1 MGRTYLRTLTLA
13 AAAGGGVAAAAA
25 LLIPSAQSARGLFD
39 SKPLQ
44 QQRFAVLAQP
54 VGQSDWKLLVLEQIK
69 QRPLCWTPRPDGLID
84 PTLNTFNF
92 AGICSR
98 YLDSN
103 GYSLRSGGEDL
114 GTRFR
119 LSLQQKGTTLHL
131 QALSSRQRVP
141 IVIGKASVPRRD
153 RNGFVLMQ
161 LQPGWR
167 LERRVYKG
175 RTLSH
180 VYFAHPDPM
189 NQLLARLEDAPN
201 DRFAR
206 LGAPKAPLPPR
217 RAGTQRVAA
226 GDPIRL
232 EVIPFRP

>member
-1 MGRTYLRTLTLA
+1 MGRTYFRKLTLA
-13 AAAGGGVAAAAA
+13 AVAGCGVAPATA
-25 LLIPSAQSARGLFD
+25 LLIPSAHSARGLFD

-69 QRPLCWTPRPDGLID
+69 QRPLCWAPRPDGLVH
-84 PTLNTFNF
+84 PTLNSFNF
-92 AGICSR
+92 KGICSR

-119 LSLQQKGTTLHL
+119 LTLQQQGTTLQL
-131 QALSSRQRVP
+131 QAFNSRQRIP
-141 IVIGKASVPRRD
+141 LVIGKASVPRRD
-153 RNGFVLMQ
+153 RNGFVRMQ

-167 LERRVYKG
+167 LERRVYKE

-180 VYFAHPDPM
+180 VYFAHPNPV
-189 NQLLARLEDAPN
+189 NQLLARLKDSPN

-206 LGAPKAPLPPR
+206 LGAPKAPIPPAR
-217 RAGTQRVAA
+217 SGIQRVAS

>member
-1 MGRTYLRTLTLA
+1 MGRTYLRKLTLA

-39 SKPLQ
+39 SQPLQ

-84 PTLNTFNF
+84 PSLNTFNF

-131 QALSSRQRVP
+131 QALNSRQRLP

-153 RNGFVLMQ
+153 RNGFVRMQ
-161 LQPGWR
+161 LEPGWR

-180 VYFAHPDPM
+180 VYFAHPDPV

-217 RAGTQRVAA
+217 RPGVQRVAS

>member
-1 MGRTYLRTLTLA
+1 MGRTYLRKLTLA

-54 VGQSDWKLLVLEQIK
+54 VGQSDWKLLVLEQIQ

-98 YLDSN
+98 HLDSN

-131 QALSSRQRVP
+131 QALNSRQRLP
-141 IVIGKASVPRRD
+141 IVIGKASVPQRD
-153 RNGFVLMQ
+153 RNGFVRMQ
-161 LQPGWR
+161 LEPGWR

-206 LGAPKAPLPPR
+206 LGAPKAPTPPQ
-217 RAGTQRVAA
+217 RAGIQRVAS